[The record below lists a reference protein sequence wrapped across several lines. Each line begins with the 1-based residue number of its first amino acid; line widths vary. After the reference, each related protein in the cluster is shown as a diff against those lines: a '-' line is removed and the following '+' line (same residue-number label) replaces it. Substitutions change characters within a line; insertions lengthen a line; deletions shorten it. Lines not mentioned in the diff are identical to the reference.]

1 MPFSRLYV
9 VASAPTSEPAPG
21 SVQAEF
27 QICSPEPSVLM
38 TASICSW
45 VPSRIMVS
53 KPGSW

>member
-27 QICSPEPSVLM
+27 QICSPVPSVDS
-38 TASICSW
+38 TASICSS
-45 VPSRIMVS
+45 VPSRMTVS

>member
-1 MPFSRLYV
+1 V

-38 TASICSW
+38 TASICSS
-45 VPSRIMVS
+45 VPSRMMVS
-53 KPGSW
+53 KPGSWYST